1 MEGRERVG
9 WRIAWFAASAAL
21 GVAAFWVMAQ
31 AYTFQGAWLE
41 DQRLRFDDPRIL
53 PWIGWLSLFALAGCL
68 ASLALRTP
76 RSLRYRPWRPLL
88 GSLVPVLLIA
98 HGMAWLSGWTMPGF
112 LRFGY
117 FYIGLGVQSVLAI
130 VIGLA
135 VASGFEDVGFAP
147 ARNGDALAPRPHV
160 SVREPQPISSSDRR
174 P

>member
-1 MEGRERVG
+1 MDERERVR
-9 WRIAWFAASAAL
+9 WRFAWFAVSAAL

-41 DQRLRFDDPRIL
+41 NWRSRFDYPTIL

-76 RSLRYRPWRPLL
+76 RSLRYRPWRPLV

-117 FYIGLGVQSVLAI
+117 FYAGPGVQSVLAI
-130 VIGLA
+130 AIGLA
-135 VASGFEDVGFAP
+135 VASGFEGVGFGP
-147 ARNGDALAPRPHV
+147 ARNGDIPTPRPDV
-160 SVREPQPISSSDRR
+160 PVREAHPITSLDRR